1 MKIKI
6 KQSWKIN
13 LINQKLK
20 KIFKFKTPIPIL
32 PETSERNFKT
42 KNSNKEIK
50 PIILFKITTTM

>member
-13 LINQKLK
+13 LINQKSK
-20 KIFKFKTPIPIL
+20 KIFKFKTPIPI